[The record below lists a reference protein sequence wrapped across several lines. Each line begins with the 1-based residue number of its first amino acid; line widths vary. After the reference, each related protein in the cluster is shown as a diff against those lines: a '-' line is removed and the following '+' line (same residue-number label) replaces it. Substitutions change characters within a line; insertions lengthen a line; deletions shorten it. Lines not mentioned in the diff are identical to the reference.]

1 MVGHHVPTWR
11 RKFEACNL
19 FFYFFTSR
27 ITNKKR
33 EIMNRKAVVTTHD
46 DLVEYR
52 AFFTLTLCDYAK
64 YLSSVSDAMDCY
76 EEDGN
81 VGELSTAIT
90 NAQIVF
96 AKKILERLD
105 CIVEK
110 VQ

>member
-1 MVGHHVPTWR
+1 
-11 RKFEACNL
+11 
-19 FFYFFTSR
+19 
-27 ITNKKR
+27 
-33 EIMNRKAVVTTHD
+33 MNRKAVVTTND

-64 YLSSVSDAMDCY
+64 YLSTVSDAVDCY
-76 EEDGN
+76 EDDRN
-81 VGELSTAIT
+81 VGELSTSIT
-90 NAQIVF
+90 AAQIVF

>member
-19 FFYFFTSR
+19 FFYFFTDC
-27 ITNKKR
+27 IDNKKR
-33 EIMNRKAVVTTHD
+33 DIMNRKAVVTTHD

-52 AFFTLTLCDYAK
+52 TFFTLTLCDYAK
-64 YLSSVSDAMDCY
+64 YLSTVSDAMDCY
-76 EEDGN
+76 EEDKN
-81 VGELSTAIT
+81 VNELSASITA
-90 NAQIVF
+90 AQIVF

-105 CIVEK
+105 SIVEK

>member
-1 MVGHHVPTWR
+1 
-11 RKFEACNL
+11 
-19 FFYFFTSR
+19 
-27 ITNKKR
+27 
-33 EIMNRKAVVTTHD
+33 MNRKAVVTTHD
-46 DLVEYR
+46 DLVDYR

-64 YLSSVSDAMDCY
+64 YLASVSDAMDCY
-76 EEDGN
+76 EEDRN
-81 VGELSTAIT
+81 VSKLSTAIT

>member
-19 FFYFFTSR
+19 FFYFFTGR

-33 EIMNRKAVVTTHD
+33 EIMGRKAVVTTHD

-52 AFFTLTLCDYAK
+52 TFFTLTLCDYAK
-64 YLSSVSDAMDCY
+64 YLSTVSDAVDCY
-76 EEDGN
+76 EEDRN
-81 VGELSTAIT
+81 VGELSTSIT
-90 NAQIVF
+90 AAQIVF

-105 CIVEK
+105 SIVEK

>member
-1 MVGHHVPTWR
+1 
-11 RKFEACNL
+11 
-19 FFYFFTSR
+19 
-27 ITNKKR
+27 
-33 EIMNRKAVVTTHD
+33 MNRKAVVTTHD
-46 DLVEYR
+46 DLVDYR

-64 YLSSVSDAMDCY
+64 YLASVSDAMDCY
-76 EEDGN
+76 EEDRN
-81 VGELSTAIT
+81 VSELSTAIT

>member
-64 YLSSVSDAMDCY
+64 YLSTVSDAVDCY
-76 EEDGN
+76 EEDRN
-81 VGELSTAIT
+81 VGELSTSIT
-90 NAQIVF
+90 AAQIVF

-105 CIVEK
+105 SIVEK

>member
-33 EIMNRKAVVTTHD
+33 EIMNRKAVVTSNN
-46 DLVEYR
+46 DLVGYR

-64 YLSSVSDAMDCY
+64 YLASVSDAMDCY
-76 EEDGN
+76 EEDRN
-81 VGELSTAIT
+81 VSELSTAIT

-105 CIVEK
+105 YIVEK

>member
-46 DLVEYR
+46 DLR

-76 EEDGN
+76 EEDKN
-81 VGELSTAIT
+81 VGELSTSIT
-90 NAQIVF
+90 AAQIVF

-105 CIVEK
+105 SIVEK